1 MAAAKALR
9 ARLGFIQGQALRT
22 QLAREGSGSRGGG
35 SGSGRGSGAAAS
47 IESADAIAGVDKEVM
62 MAVAELYD

>member
-9 ARLGFIQGQALRT
+9 ARLGFIHGQALRT
-22 QLAREGSGSRGGG
+22 QLSRDGSGGG
-35 SGSGRGSGAAAS
+35 SGAVATV
-47 IESADAIAGVDKEVM
+47 ESADAIAGVDKEVM

>member
-22 QLAREGSGSRGGG
+22 QLARDGSGGRGGG
-35 SGSGRGSGAAAS
+35 SGGGMGAGATV
-47 IESADAIAGVDKEVM
+47 ESADAIAGVEKEVM